1 MSKRTFITFGVLLFV
16 LAVVIP
22 WLAFRGSGDANTGA
36 QEVPAHLKAGQA
48 LFETNCGTC
57 HTLYAAGTDGN
68 YGPNLDELLAPTGP
82 PEEGEA
88 GEKQIKSTTERV
100 LDAEKVPAHLKT
112 GQALF
117 QTNCGTCH
125 TLYSA
130 GTDGNYGPD
139 LDELLATTGQAET
152 PEAEKQIAER
162 VLNAEKEGVDSNTPG
177 RMPPAILNPEQQQE
191 VAEFVG
197 ATAGAG

>member
-1 MSKRTFITFGVLLFV
+1 MKKSTFITFGVLVFV

-36 QEVPAHLKAGQA
+36 QEVSAHLKTGQA

-82 PEEGEA
+82 A
-88 GEKQIKSTTERV
+88 TEPKAAKAIESRV
-100 LDAEKVPAHLKT
+100 V
-112 GQALF
+112 
-117 QTNCGTCH
+117 
-125 TLYSA
+125 
-130 GTDGNYGPD
+130 
-139 LDELLATTGQAET
+139 
-152 PEAEKQIAER
+152 
-162 VLNAEKEGVDSNTPG
+162 NAEKEGVDSNTPG
-177 RMPPAILNPEQQQE
+177 RMPAAILNEQQQKE

-197 ATAGAG
+197 AVAGRG